1 MELTFEQVKE
11 FIEQNKDNE
20 EVKAYLEGLKKV
32 SVQEVQ
38 QMLVENEELKKYF
51 DSEKDKHF
59 SKGLETWKRNNLQ
72 KLIDEEIKKRFPEA
86 DPKDVKLK
94 ELEAKIQQM
103 EQEKLREALK
113 NKALTLATEKK
124 LPVQLIDFLIGQDE
138 ESTLQNLATFEEVW
152 TQNLQALIEEK
163 LKTSGVNPKDSNI
176 KTQTFT
182 REQIEKMT
190 PEEIDKNWDLIK
202 DQLKTI

>member
-1 MELTFEQVKE
+1 MNLEDVKKFFEE
-11 FIEQNKDNE
+11 NKDNE
-20 EVKAYLEGLKKV
+20 EVKAYLQGLRSV
-32 SVQEVQ
+32 SVEEVQ
-38 QMLVENEELKKYF
+38 KMLVENEELKKFF

-103 EQEKLREALK
+103 EQEKLRESLK

-124 LPVQLIDFLIGQDE
+124 LPIQLIDYFIGQDE
-138 ESTLQNLATFEEVW
+138 ESTLQNLAKFEEVW
-152 TQNLQALIEEK
+152 TQNLQALVDEK
-163 LKTSGVNPKDSNI
+163 LKTSGVNPKDSSA

-182 REQIEKMT
+182 REQIEAMT
-190 PEEIDKNWDLIK
+190 PEEIQKNWDLIK
-202 DQLKTI
+202 DQLKNI